1 MSHLRVARVK
11 RDGLVFWIFI
21 AAPKAGPANGRRLAG
36 RTFFTTGDRP
46 PGPVGQLLLAGVADQ
61 FAGTAVAKKQ
71 WGTVAILRSADWPDG
86 SGVWDVRAVCPPGA
100 TTRGNK
106 AAFAQFGGFRRVA
119 RPYRRRHC
127 RERSHQRQT
136 QKLHP
141 GNARQ
146 RPARSRR
153 SQPSRFSGEKRVH
166 EADVF
171 LTMRAA
177 SKSCRIWKAPDTLS

>member
-1 MSHLRVARVK
+1 M
-11 RDGLVFWIFI
+11 G
-21 AAPKAGPANGRRLAG
+21 GRLAG
-36 RTFFTTGDRP
+36 RTFFTTGDGP
-46 PGPVGQLLLAGVADQ
+46 PGPAGRLLLAGVADQ
-61 FAGTAVAKKQ
+61 FAGTTVAKKQ
-71 WGTVAILRSADWPDG
+71 WGTIAIPRSADWPDG

-141 GNARQ
+141 GKARQ
-146 RPARSRR
+146 W
-153 SQPSRFSGEKRVH
+153 PSRFSGEKRVH

-177 SKSCRIWKAPDTLS
+177 SKSCRIWKAPDALSRRSRRVRAAATILA